1 METKDMKGR
10 KGNTTNRSCSRFADK
25 QKVKT
30 QKNSEVLKVKT
41 QKTLDHS
48 GNTSMREASSI
59 QLLAHV
65 SSYVKRQRLEFF
77 EPSLVCTLPTL

>member
-1 METKDMKGR
+1 MQRKRKTKLYGSMETKDMKGR

-41 QKTLDHS
+41 QKNAGSQWKYKHARS
-48 GNTSMREASSI
+48 
-59 QLLAHV
+59 
-65 SSYVKRQRLEFF
+65 K
-77 EPSLVCTLPTL
+77 